1 MVVEGAVSVNL
12 IDGLREKVL
21 YTVEPG
27 QLCVHTLT
35 NLINDREYQATAI
48 AQKDTQVGWMDA
60 TSFRFM
66 RQDHGVTHTLGL
78 ASTGD
83 WLIPLLLVVSAQ
95 LFVIVFGAI
104 AMQTHAYLPR
114 VWRGEVQNAPVFSLI
129 CPGVALS
136 VSLQFLIN
144 KGFVA
149 AGVVTKFSAT
159 YWILSAIPVV
169 LAVMTISVFLR
180 LMHGFL
186 KERDTLFNHGNA
198 VEAR

>member
-1 MVVEGAVSVNL
+1 VVVEGAVSVNL

-114 VWRGEVQNAPVFSLI
+114 VWRGEVQNVPVFSLI

-159 YWILSAIPVV
+159 YWILSAMPVV

-186 KERDTLFNHGNA
+186 KERDKLFNHGNA

>member
-27 QLCVHTLT
+27 QLCVHTLTNLT

-114 VWRGEVQNAPVFSLI
+114 VWRGEVQNVPVFSLI

-159 YWILSAIPVV
+159 YWILSAMPVV
-169 LAVMTISVFLR
+169 LAVMTISVFSDSCTD
-180 LMHGFL
+180 F
-186 KERDTLFNHGNA
+186 
-198 VEAR
+198 

>member
-1 MVVEGAVSVNL
+1 VVVEGAVSVNL

-83 WLIPLLLVVSAQ
+83 WLMPLLLVVSAQ

-114 VWRGEVQNAPVFSLI
+114 VWRGYKVQRDLLDIERNSS
-129 CPGVALS
+129 GVGCDDNLGLS
-136 VSLQFLIN
+136 P
-144 KGFVA
+144 
-149 AGVVTKFSAT
+149 T
-159 YWILSAIPVV
+159 
-169 LAVMTISVFLR
+169 
-180 LMHGFL
+180 H
-186 KERDTLFNHGNA
+186 
-198 VEAR
+198 ARIFKRA

>member
-1 MVVEGAVSVNL
+1 VVVQGAVSVNL

-60 TSFRFM
+60 TNFHFM

-83 WLIPLLLVVSAQ
+83 WLIPLLLAVSAQ
-95 LFVIVFGAI
+95 LFVIVFVAI

-114 VWRGEVQNAPVFSLI
+114 VWRGEVQTVPVFSLI

-136 VSLQFLIN
+136 EILQLLIN
-144 KGFVA
+144 KDFVA
-149 AGVVTKFSAT
+149 AGVFTKFSAI
-159 YWILSAIPVV
+159 YCILSACQRCW
-169 LAVMTISVFLR
+169 L
-180 LMHGFL
+180 
-186 KERDTLFNHGNA
+186 
-198 VEAR
+198 